1 MKLLLAF
8 SMLLTPIRMVSKS
21 VIVGV
26 MDWEEFLLTMKLM
39 TNNKMEQRV
48 GLFFKAAEA
57 TYGSTLDFDAT
68 KKLC

>member
-1 MKLLLAF
+1 MKPLLAF
-8 SMLLTPIRMVSKS
+8 SMLLTPIRMVSQS